1 MIPNT
6 LRTNYGSEG
15 HHEAFAAYNSLLLQR
30 IIMSINNSNFIN
42 LIGRL
47 GDTPESRT
55 LPSGQTVTAFSLA
68 TNENYKDRSG
78 NRVVRTEWHKVK
90 AFGKAAE
97 VLSQY
102 LERGSKV
109 AIVGTLRYS
118 KWRDKFDQ
126 TRNTAEIIVQSFE
139 FMDSR
144 KGTPSSATGDSSTIA
159 AEPMAKRTAAGR
171 AQKSALADE
180 LAMPEP
186 EEELPF

>member
-1 MIPNT
+1 
-6 LRTNYGSEG
+6 
-15 HHEAFAAYNSLLLQR
+15 
-30 IIMSINNSNFIN
+30 MSINNSNFIS

-78 NRVVRTEWHKVK
+78 NRVERTEWHKVK
-90 AFGKAAE
+90 AFGTAAE
-97 VLSQY
+97 VLSKY

-126 TRNTAEIIVQSFE
+126 NRNTAEIIVQSFE

-144 KGTPSSATGDSSTIA
+144 KSGLSSASGDSTDMA
-159 AEPMAKRTAAGR
+159 AEPMAPSTASGR
-171 AQKSALADE
+171 ARKSALADE
-180 LAMPEP
+180 VTMPEP